1 VEHDGL
7 GDHVRDVNLEVVPQ
21 LLLGCMYLHHSFA
34 SAHTITLP
42 AVYIDENLY
51 LLTIGLV
58 KVSILFF
65 YLRVFP
71 KKSFRLL
78 CWLMIAFCTA
88 NMLAFV
94 LVTIFQCRPISFA
107 WAKTSMHEGTCLNYN
122 AAAWTNAGVNILQDF
137 LIVVLPLHELRSL
150 QLCKAKKLGVY
161 AMFGMGSL

>member
-1 VEHDGL
+1 MVWATTCAISIWNSSRSFFL
-7 GDHVRDVNLEVVPQ
+7 DVCAQSPTNNT
-21 LLLGCMYLHHSFA
+21 S
-34 SAHTITLP
+34 HTNIP
-42 AVYIDENLY
+42 KVYIDENIY

-58 KVSILFF
+58 KISILFF

-71 KKSFRLL
+71 KKSFRVL

-107 WAKTSMHEGTCLNYN
+107 WARTSIREGSCVNYN
-122 AAAWTNAGVNILQDF
+122 AAAWANAGVNILQDF
-137 LIVVLPLHELRSL
+137 LIVVLPLQELRSL
-150 QLCKAKKLGVY
+150 QLSKLKKFGVY